1 VIGMFAL
8 AWAWFAA
15 LDFTINIERRPHW
28 LILFFG
34 YLAMVGSRAP
44 RFDRLSNLLSVRTEP
59 RSVFIRPAP

>member
-34 YLAMVGSRAP
+34 YLAMVGSRA
-44 RFDRLSNLLSVRTEP
+44 SS
-59 RSVFIRPAP
+59 I